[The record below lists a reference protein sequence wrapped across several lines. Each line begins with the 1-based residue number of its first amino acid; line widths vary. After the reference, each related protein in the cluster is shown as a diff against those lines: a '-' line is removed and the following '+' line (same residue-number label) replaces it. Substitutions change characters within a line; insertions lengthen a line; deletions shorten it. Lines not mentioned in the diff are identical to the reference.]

1 MEAARSAML
10 WPFEGEG
17 AWMNRRGFLAGLAA
31 GPLAVAVGG
40 PRQARLGAT
49 QLRLSP
55 RERQVLALC
64 AGDLSVSQMG
74 RELCIGQHA
83 VRTYMRNILTKLEM
97 SHRLEAATFAKGQ
110 RG

>member
-1 MEAARSAML
+1 
-10 WPFEGEG
+10 
-17 AWMNRRGFLAGLAA
+17 MNRRGFLVGLAA

-64 AGDLSVSQMG
+64 AGDLSVAQIG
-74 RELCIGQHA
+74 RELWVSPHT
-83 VRTYMRNILTKLEM
+83 VRTHIWNILAKVEM
-97 SHRLEAATFAKGQ
+97 HSRLEAAAVAPRQ
-110 RG
+110 RESRSS